1 MTKTITIVTPCF
13 NEESGIRECYDA
25 IKNLFETRLPSY
37 RYEHLFIDNSSEDR
51 TVDILREIAAG
62 DKNVRVIVNSRN
74 FGHVRSPYYGL
85 MQAEGDA
92 VVPIL
97 ADLQTPPEL
106 ILKFVEKWEA
116 GYAMVLGIRV
126 GTEEGFLTRMIRKV
140 FYRIMA
146 RLSDVRHIQNFIGF
160 GLYERRI
167 IQILRQFPDPSPY
180 FRGMV
185 SEIGFEKAFIE
196 YHEPPRKHGQTRHS
210 FPVLLDL
217 AIVGLT
223 SYSKVPL
230 RLMTIGGLIFS
241 GVGLLIAFTYLVL
254 KIMFWYSLDLGIAPL
269 LIGTFF
275 FASVQLFC
283 IGLLGEYVGAIFE
296 HLKRR
301 PLVIEKERI
310 NFD

>member
-1 MTKTITIVTPCF
+1 VD
-13 NEESGIRECYDA
+13 G
-25 IKNLFETRLPSY
+25 
-37 RYEHLFIDNSSEDR
+37 
-51 TVDILREIAAG
+51 TVNVLRKIAAE
-62 DKNVRVIVNSRN
+62 DNNVRVIVNSRN

-92 VVPIL
+92 VVPVL

-106 ILKFVEKWEA
+106 IVDFVEKWEA
-116 GYAMVLGIRV
+116 GYPMVLGIRA
-126 GTEEGFLTRMIRKV
+126 GSEDGLLRRTIRKA
-140 FYRIMA
+140 FYRLIS
-146 RLSDVRHIQNFIGF
+146 RLSDVNQIPNFIGF
-160 GLYERRI
+160 GLYDRRI
-167 IQILRQFPDPSPY
+167 MDILQGFPDPAPY

-196 YHEPPRKHGQTRHS
+196 YHEPPRKHGVTRHS

-230 RLMTIGGLIFS
+230 RLMTIGGLLLS
-241 GVGLLIAFTYLVL
+241 GFGLLVAYTYFIL
-254 KIMFWYSLDLGIAPL
+254 KLLYWDSLELGIAPL
-269 LIGTFF
+269 LIGTFV

-283 IGLLGEYVGAIFE
+283 LGLLGEYIGAIFE